1 MEKPK
6 DESVKS
12 LNVIKEHTIINAN
25 SDKISLESLWKENC
39 TVIYL
44 VRRFGC
50 WLCRD
55 AAQELF
61 IKLSNDY
68 KSNLNIVAIGSETL
82 GFKEFVTGN
91 YFKNGNVFVDETQTI
106 QQTLARRLG
115 FWEQLTGA
123 FSWSTIS
130 KTMDSKKRVEGNLVL
145 GDKPYYADTVVVIEK
160 GTGNILH
167 QQTFQ
172 SLSDSFNFVD
182 IANICAACTKS

>member
-1 MEKPK
+1 L
-6 DESVKS
+6 DI
-12 LNVIKEHTIINAN
+12 IKEHNVINSSKEN
-25 SDKISLESLWKENC
+25 ITLESLWKEKC

-61 IKLSNDY
+61 YKLTDEF
-68 KSNLNIVAIGSETL
+68 KSNLNLVAIGSETL
-82 GFKEFVTGN
+82 GYEEFVKAN

-106 QQTLARRLG
+106 QKTLARRLG
-115 FWEQLTGA
+115 FWEQVAGA
-123 FSWSTIS
+123 LSWSTIS
-130 KTMDSKKRVEGNLVL
+130 KTMDSKQRVSGNLIL
-145 GDKPYYADTVVVIEK
+145 GSKAYYADTIVVLEK

-172 SLSDSFNFVD
+172 SLSDTFNFVD
-182 IANICAACTKS
+182 IINTCTFCTKS